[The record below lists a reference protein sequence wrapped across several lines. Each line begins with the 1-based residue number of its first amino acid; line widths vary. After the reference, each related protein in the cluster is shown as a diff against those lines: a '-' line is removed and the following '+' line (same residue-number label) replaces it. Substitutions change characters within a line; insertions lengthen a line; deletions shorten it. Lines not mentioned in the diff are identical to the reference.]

1 MLLKANHNLVLPDGK
16 TEIKV
21 GEIFEYKGDI
31 HQFGKCVTPV
41 TAEEGEAPE
50 GTAITTP
57 EVISVEDEAVIRA
70 KAKELKIP
78 SYHNKRIETLKAE
91 IIDAEK
97 AIEAVKAAKEADKDP
112 EKAPVNEGEKETAN
126 GEAGNVGE

>member
-50 GTAITTP
+50 GTTITTP

-78 SYHNKRIETLKAE
+78 SYHNKGIEKLKAE

-97 AIEAVKAAKEADKDP
+97 AIEAVKAAKEGENPNNDP
-112 EKAPVNEGEKETAN
+112 IVEEETTN
-126 GEAGNVGE
+126 GENENVGE

>member
-21 GEIFEYKGDI
+21 GETFEYKGDI
-31 HQFGKCVTPV
+31 RAFGNCVTPV
-41 TAEEGEAPE
+41 TAEEGKAPE
-50 GTAITTP
+50 GTTITTP
-57 EVISVEDEAVIRA
+57 EVISIEEEAVIRA

-78 SYHNKRIETLKAE
+78 SYHNKGIEKLKAE

-97 AIEAVKAAKEADKDP
+97 AIEAVKAAE
-112 EKAPVNEGEKETAN
+112 EGKAPTEGEGEKAN
-126 GEAGNVGE
+126 AGE

>member
-1 MLLKANHNLVLPDGK
+1 MLLKANHNLILPDGE
-16 TEIKV
+16 TEIKI
-21 GEIFEYKGDI
+21 GETFEYKGDI
-31 HQFGKCVTPV
+31 RCFGNCVTPI

-50 GTAITTP
+50 GTEITTP

-78 SYHNKRIETLKAE
+78 SYHNKGIEKLKAE

-97 AIEAVKAAKEADKDP
+97 AIEAVKAAE
-112 EKAPVNEGEKETAN
+112 EGENPNNDPVVEEETTN
-126 GEAGNVGE
+126 GENENVGE